1 MKTLRL
7 LTLVAGLTVILFS
20 VKAQKH
26 EHKQKT
32 MQERFTLT
40 DMNKDGEITLEE
52 FKAAEK
58 KLMEKREKK
67 QKARFEAI
75 DKNGDKQ
82 ISIDEFLAKS
92 RTKRRAKENKK
103 RLNIEQR
110 FQNLDTDKNG
120 KVSPNEFYKQRK
132 KQSYRK
138 NKKHNK
144 KYRNQK

>member
-20 VKAQKH
+20 VKAQKY

-32 MQERFTLT
+32 MQERFILT

-52 FKAAEK
+52 FNAAEK
-58 KLMEKREKK
+58 KLMEKREEK

-75 DKNGDKQ
+75 
-82 ISIDEFLAKS
+82 
-92 RTKRRAKENKK
+92 
-103 RLNIEQR
+103 
-110 FQNLDTDKNG
+110 DKNG

-144 KYRNQK
+144 KYSNQK